1 MKGVACLDI
10 QDPVPE
16 DAGVYECVASNPS
29 GVARTEVLVPG
40 QLNNLFN
47 IYKVSYFKSIFEKN
61 LTSKIDYN

>member
-29 GVARTEVLVPG
+29 GVARTEVIVPG
-40 QLNNLFN
+40 QSNSLFN
-47 IYKVSYFKSIFEKN
+47 IMCFIF
-61 LTSKIDYN
+61 